1 MARRRWR
8 WSRLLFWLR
17 AIVRNDQLILAVL
30 ALVAGGLV
38 GGLIIGFR
46 LLIGVVQTVFFGDET
61 ELLVSHLANFS
72 WVHVLLPPVVG
83 GLLVGLFLQ
92 FLMPGRRPQ
101 GVAEVIEAGA
111 FAKGYMS
118 LRTGVTAAFASALSL
133 GAGASVGREGPAI
146 HLGASFSAWVARRLR
161 LTETLS
167 RTILGCGV
175 AAAVAASFNA
185 PIAGALF
192 AHEVV
197 VGHYALSALAPVVIA
212 SVTGMVVSRSYFGD
226 FPAFQLPPHEIVS
239 LWELP
244 SFAVLGIVA
253 GLVGILLIRGI
264 GGVAF
269 ISSKLPGPAFL
280 KPMAAGL
287 AVGLIA
293 IVFPQVLGVG
303 YEATDEALRGG
314 YPMMILVGLLVAKLL
329 ATMICLGGGFAG
341 GIFSPALV
349 IGAMLGGAFGFVADA
364 ILPHAVSGVEA
375 YSVIG
380 MGAVAAAILGAPIS
394 TTFIVFEMTS
404 DYALTI
410 AVMVGA
416 VAASVVFRQTGMESF
431 FTWQLG
437 NRGVDLKEGFE
448 ASVLRGLQVKDVM
461 SREGEVVTMDIGIQ
475 SVRESLQHSPSSL
488 LFVVR
493 ENGDFY
499 GTVTLADLSEVA
511 FDHDVDDLINAG
523 DVANVMAPVLTPDED
538 LSVALK
544 MMADS
549 GIEHMAVVGDRG
561 WPFFVGSVNEVD
573 VLTAY
578 NQALLNA
585 RHAERHS

>member
-8 WSRLLFWLR
+8 WSRLLLWLR

-30 ALVAGGLV
+30 ALIAGGLV
-38 GGLIIGFR
+38 GGLIVGFR
-46 LLIGVVQTVFFGDET
+46 LLIGIIQTLFFGDET
-61 ELLVSHLANFS
+61 ELLATHLSGLS
-72 WVHVLLPPVVG
+72 WVHVLLPPVIG
-83 GLLVGLFLQ
+83 GLLVGLFIH
-92 FLMPGRRPQ
+92 FVMPGRRSQ
-101 GVAEVIEAGA
+101 GVAEVIEASA

-118 LRTGVTAAFASALSL
+118 LRTGLMAALVSALSL
-133 GAGASVGREGPAI
+133 GAGASVGREGPAV

-212 SVTGMVVSRSYFGD
+212 SVTGMAVSRSFFGD
-226 FPAFQLPPHEIVS
+226 FPAFQLPHNEILT

-244 SFAVLGIVA
+244 SFAVLGLVA
-253 GLVGILLIRGI
+253 GLVGILMIRGI
-264 GGVAF
+264 GNVAMV
-269 ISSKLPGPAFL
+269 SAKLPGPVFL
-280 KPMAAGL
+280 RPAVAGL
-287 AVGLIA
+287 VVGLIA
-293 IVFPQVLGVG
+293 IAFPQVLGVG
-303 YEATDEALRGG
+303 YEATDEALRGN
-314 YPMMILVGLLVAKLL
+314 YSLLILLCLLSAKLL
-329 ATMICLGGGFAG
+329 ATMISLGGGFAG
-341 GIFSPALV
+341 GIFSPALM
-349 IGAMLGGAFGFVADA
+349 IGALLGGVFGAVAEY
-364 ILPHAVSGVEA
+364 ILPFAVSGAEA

-380 MGAVAAAILGAPIS
+380 MGAVAAAVLGAPLS

-437 NRGVDLKEGFE
+437 NRGIDLKEGFE
-448 ASVLRGLQVKDVM
+448 AAVLRGMQVKDVM
-461 SREGEVVTMDIGIQ
+461 SREGEVVTMDVGIQ
-475 SVRESLQHSPSSL
+475 SVREALQHSPASL

-511 FDHDVDDLINAG
+511 FDHHVDDLINAG
-523 DVANVMAPVLTPDED
+523 DVANVTAPVLTPDED

-544 MMADS
+544 MMTDT

-585 RHAERHS
+585 RHAEHHS